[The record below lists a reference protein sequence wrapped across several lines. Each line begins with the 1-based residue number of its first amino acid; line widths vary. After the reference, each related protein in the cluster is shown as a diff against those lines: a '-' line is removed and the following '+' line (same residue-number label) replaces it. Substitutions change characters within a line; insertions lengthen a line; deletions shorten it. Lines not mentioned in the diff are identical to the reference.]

1 MEDISLLHFNR
12 APITQGTGVN
22 FPIGEIPS
30 QPYYHDMNSGV
41 NLQRSLSSPPSRIKK
56 MKIWNQVL
64 QETFTPLQIHQLL
77 EVEHGMKEIKVS
89 NKEMPLE

>member
-1 MEDISLLHFNR
+1 MPLPMLFLLFYSS

-41 NLQRSLSSPPSRIKK
+41 NLQRSLSSPPSR
-56 MKIWNQVL
+56 
-64 QETFTPLQIHQLL
+64 
-77 EVEHGMKEIKVS
+77 
-89 NKEMPLE
+89 